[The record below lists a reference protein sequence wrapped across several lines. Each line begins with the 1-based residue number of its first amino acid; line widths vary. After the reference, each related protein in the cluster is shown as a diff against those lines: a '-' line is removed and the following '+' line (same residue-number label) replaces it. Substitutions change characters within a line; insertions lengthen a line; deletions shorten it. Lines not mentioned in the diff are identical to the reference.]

1 MNNTEPKI
9 VFYNLDGKKIDIYN
23 IEKGEKLDTS
33 KQVKVSKNFNKA
45 LKQVITKDIN
55 FLSNKVKNIVKD
67 ISKRLAMNG
76 TILDV
81 KLSSDVEN
89 IDTIINDVETLISD
103 LIIKKDSIKVGL
115 FSSNKKD
122 KKDKIKKLENSINYL
137 SKVQNDIISIKN
149 EYTKLVQRNVDLE
162 GLEFEKEEEKQID
175 CDSDPLE
182 RTINFYMTQ
191 EEKN

>member
-23 IEKGEKLDTS
+23 IEKGGKLDTS

-45 LKQVITKDIN
+45 LKQVIKKDIN
-55 FLSNKVKNIVKD
+55 FLSNKVKNVVKD
-67 ISKRLAMNG
+67 ITKRLAMNG

-89 IDTIINDVETLISD
+89 IDTTINDVETLISD

-191 EEKN
+191 AERN

>member
-1 MNNTEPKI
+1 MNSIEPKI

-23 IEKGEKLDTS
+23 IEKGGKLDTS
-33 KQVKVSKNFNKA
+33 KQVKVSKNFNRA
-45 LKQVITKDIN
+45 LKQVIEKDIN

-67 ISKRLAMNG
+67 ISKKLAMNG

-81 KLSSDVEN
+81 KLSSDVES

-149 EYTKLVQRNVDLE
+149 EYNKLVQRNLNLE
-162 GLEFEKEEEKQID
+162 GLEFEKEEEKQVE
-175 CDSDPLE
+175 CYSDPLE

-191 EEKN
+191 EERN

>member
-1 MNNTEPKI
+1 MNSVEPKI

-23 IEKGEKLDTS
+23 IEKGGKLDTS

-89 IDTIINDVETLISD
+89 IDTTINDVETLISD

-191 EEKN
+191 EERN

>member
-1 MNNTEPKI
+1 
-9 VFYNLDGKKIDIYN
+9 
-23 IEKGEKLDTS
+23 
-33 KQVKVSKNFNKA
+33 
-45 LKQVITKDIN
+45 
-55 FLSNKVKNIVKD
+55 
-67 ISKRLAMNG
+67 MNG

-81 KLSSDVEN
+81 KLSSDVES

-149 EYTKLVQRNVDLE
+149 EYNKLVQRNLNLE
-162 GLEFEKEEEKQID
+162 GLEFEKEEEKQVE
-175 CDSDPLE
+175 CYSDPLE

-191 EEKN
+191 EERN

>member
-1 MNNTEPKI
+1 MNSTEPKI

-33 KQVKVSKNFNKA
+33 KQVKVSKNFNRA
-45 LKQVITKDIN
+45 LKQVIEKDIN

-67 ISKRLAMNG
+67 ISKKLAMNG

-81 KLSSDVEN
+81 KLSSDVES

-149 EYTKLVQRNVDLE
+149 EYNKLVQRNLNLE
-162 GLEFEKEEEKQID
+162 GLEFEKEEEKQVE
-175 CDSDPLE
+175 CYSDPLE

-191 EEKN
+191 EERN